1 MERYPRRTVLGGIG
15 LSVSAALTGA
25 SVSAGTDDD
34 DPSMDSSGAEF
45 DSVLQY
51 LPASVAEESMSVT
64 VTDLE
69 RSLEADEPHDPH
81 PLGGRF
87 EIDPEDVSKKALVLS
102 HDDGYRRS
110 IKVLTGDLEL
120 EGESESEETDGGVE
134 YDRYD
139 KDETVAAVTDD
150 VVVLAESTETIE
162 DALEASED
170 EDERLLESEPLL
182 GEALDTFEGADS
194 VSVDISEEN
203 HLPEADG
210 DDVEFLARTMTVLD
224 PDTLEMTFGV
234 GFESESAISDE
245 LKEAIEADIGRMGTG
260 DEPEIDV
267 DGTLLTVTV
276 ERDLEAERAAR
287 EHDSP
292 SSLRADREFDLG
304 EDDYLEIEVGRGDP
318 TPIEELTL
326 EVDDEEYDPEIW
338 ADGMGKVEEG
348 DVIYLDVEDVEP
360 NLSIRIRHDH
370 EMGSSSS
377 GTTILNHFRF
387 EYDYDLEAE
396 TITVEYR
403 DDFPL
408 DGDRLTLAV
417 YEDDGRRGPIDGEPE
432 PRATAEPWDGET
444 LEDGS
449 EATLEDVRPGDTVT
463 IGWDGTGLWDALDR
477 YTVRPPGSVHFE
489 YEYDERTLEATLEF
503 EDDEERPAKEYELR
517 VEDDP
522 ADVQWS
528 DEAGAVSSGSM
539 IELEDVEVGSE
550 VTVVWGDDAVQL
562 AWTRPSPRIDLELE
576 DGEVEHVG
584 GDELAVEDLE
594 VSAWGD
600 DGHLEVDLDEQIDGE
615 FSDGDTFSIDGDV
628 RDVTVRYDG
637 QHVGNAWERE

>member
-15 LSVSAALTGA
+15 LSVSAALAGA
-25 SVSAGTDDD
+25 SVSGGTDDD
-34 DPSMDSSGAEF
+34 DPSMDPSGAEF
-45 DSVLQY
+45 ESVLQY

-64 VTDLE
+64 VTDFE
-69 RSLEADEPHDPH
+69 SRLEADEPHDPR

-87 EIDPEDVSKKALVLS
+87 EIDPEDVSKKALVFAR
-102 HDDGYRRS
+102 DDGFSRP
-110 IKVLTGDLEL
+110 IKVLIGDIDL
-120 EGESESEETDGGVE
+120 EGEPESEETDDGVE
-134 YDRYD
+134 YDRYE

-182 GEALDTFEGADS
+182 EEALETFEGADS
-194 VSVDISEEN
+194 VSAEITEEY
-203 HLPEADG
+203 HLPEV
-210 DDVEFLARTMTVLD
+210 DDEEVRYGAHAMTVLD
-224 PDTLEMTFGV
+224 PDTLEMQFAV
-234 GFESESAISDE
+234 EFEDESVITDE
-245 LKEAIEADIGRMGTG
+245 LKEALEADIGRMGTG
-260 DEPEIDV
+260 DDPEIEV
-267 DGTLLTVTV
+267 DGTLLTVSF
-276 ERDLEAERAAR
+276 ERDLEAERAVR

-292 SSLRADREFDLG
+292 GFLRPDREFDLE

-318 TPIEELTL
+318 TPVEELTL
-326 EVDDEEYDPEIW
+326 EVGDEEYDPEIW
-338 ADGMGKVEEG
+338 ADGMGKIEEG
-348 DVIYLDVEDVEP
+348 DTIYLDIDDVEP

-377 GTTILNHFRF
+377 GTTILNRFRF
-387 EYDYDLEAE
+387 EYEYDLEAE

-408 DGDRLTLAV
+408 AGDRLTLAV

-432 PRATAEPWDGET
+432 PRTTAEPWDDET

-463 IGWDGTGLWDALDR
+463 VGWDGADLWDALGR
-477 YTVRPPGSVHFE
+477 HTVRPPGSVRFE
-489 YEYDERTLEATLEF
+489 YEYDERTLEATLEL
-503 EDDEERPAKEYELR
+503 EDDERPADEYELR
-517 VEDDP
+517 VDDEP
-522 ADVQWS
+522 ADVQWA
-528 DEAGAVSSGSM
+528 DHGEVVSSGAT
-539 IELEDVEVGSE
+539 IELEDVEVGSQ
-550 VTVVWGDDAVQL
+550 VTVVWGPQDVQL

-600 DGHLEVDLDEQIDGE
+600 DGHLEVDIDEQLDGE

-628 RDVTVRYDG
+628 RDVTVRYNG